1 MNSNRLSSIKTI
13 EIEKWPH
20 VTTASRRLTMRIG
33 TGLSAAILSLCFAMK
48 TVSSHTV
55 NQPSCHSEHHNDKI
69 ARISTSVRH
78 CKGCGHLKDQS
89 AFASKGRDRPS
100 ALCKDCDNQRRRS
113 SYAPKV
119 TAPDWDHITITLE
132 PAPGPELDTAK
143 LVMDLLEE
151 FHLQSRTQQQEKSIV
166 DSIIVGGTSIDDLI
180 RS

>member
-1 MNSNRLSSIKTI
+1 MPILF
-13 EIEKWPH
+13 
-20 VTTASRRLTMRIG
+20 RLTLNVG
-33 TGLSAAILSLCFAMK
+33 VGLTFSIASISCPYRLQNVKSH
-48 TVSSHTV
+48 SSRTV

-69 ARISTSVRH
+69 TRISTSVRH

-100 ALCKDCDNQRRRS
+100 ALCKGCDNQRRRS

-143 LVMDLLEE
+143 LVMELLEE
-151 FHLQSRTQQQEKSIV
+151 FHLQGRTQQQEKSIV
-166 DSIIVGGTSIDDLI
+166 DSIIVGGTSLDDLLG
-180 RS
+180 S

>member
-1 MNSNRLSSIKTI
+1 MTANQIQIRPWRGAISTPARL
-13 EIEKWPH
+13 
-20 VTTASRRLTMRIG
+20 VMTAGL
-33 TGLSAAILSLCFAMK
+33 GLSFAIGFLSAKPHF
-48 TVSSHTV
+48 SHTV

-100 ALCKDCDNQRRRS
+100 VLCKGCDNQRRRS

-119 TAPDWDHITITLE
+119 TVPDWDHVTITLE
-132 PAPGPELDTAK
+132 SAPGPELDTAK

-151 FHLQSRTQQQEKSIV
+151 FHLQDRTQQQEKSIV
-166 DSIIVGGTSIDDLI
+166 DSIIVGGTSLDDLLG
-180 RS
+180 S